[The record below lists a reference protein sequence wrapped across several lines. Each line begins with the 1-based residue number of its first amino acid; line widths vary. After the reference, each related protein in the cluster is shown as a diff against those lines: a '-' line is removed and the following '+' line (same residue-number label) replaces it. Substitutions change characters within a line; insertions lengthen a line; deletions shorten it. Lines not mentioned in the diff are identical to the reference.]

1 MSTAREK
8 FVAFAFCWADILLEL
23 DQNRKIVFAAGAT
36 QPVLGKTIEELIGT
50 SFRDYVAPRD
60 KLLVE
65 QLLAVAAKK
74 GRIDD
79 TKVRLKGVKGP
90 TPPLNFAGY
99 LMP

>member
-90 TPPLNFAGY
+90 TPPLNFAG
-99 LMP
+99 